1 MDEEQHQVEV
11 QREGSAAGLLAV
23 VFLIF
28 LAGAA
33 VIAALTFWPVIQ
45 SAAPPPTS
53 LPESNSD

>member
-1 MDEEQHQVEV
+1 MDEEQHHVEV

-33 VIAALTFWPVIQ
+33 VIAALTFWPVI
-45 SAAPPPTS
+45 
-53 LPESNSD
+53 